1 MWLMFIRENVV
12 QKSIT
17 VFCFYTHRY
26 FLRLCRDRLRDIRIL
41 KMRFIIGILELM
53 IYLRVFTGLQ

>member
-1 MWLMFIRENVV
+1 MYIQENAA

-17 VFCFYTHRY
+17 VFYFYTHLY
-26 FLRLCRDRLRDIRIL
+26 SLRHCRDRLRDIRIL
-41 KMRFIIGILELM
+41 KMRFITGILELM

>member
-1 MWLMFIRENVV
+1 MYIQENAVR
-12 QKSIT
+12 KSIT
-17 VFCFYTHRY
+17 VFYFYTHLY
-26 FLRLCRDRLRDIRIL
+26 SLRPCRDQLRDIRIL